1 MVKVIKR
8 SGEEEEFL
16 EDKVYN
22 SLINAGASEEV
33 AKQIVKELK
42 DWIKIEGFGKISTD
56 EIRRFIFN
64 RLRVLEPDVLESWQF
79 YDRIFKGRITFSD
92 GKVLVVD
99 KGHLYLGRKVKDIGN
114 KGLDNSEEVK
124 EILEELK
131 EDMKYGLSPKT
142 VNARLY
148 ALFMGVL
155 RKKDMPKEEKIK
167 SIELINN
174 FRKEMGWK
182 PYELKQPIQ

>member
-8 SGEEEEFL
+8 SGKEEEFL

-42 DWIKIEGFGKISTD
+42 
-56 EIRRFIFN
+56 
-64 RLRVLEPDVLESWQF
+64 
-79 YDRIFKGRITFSD
+79 
-92 GKVLVVD
+92 
-99 KGHLYLGRKVKDIGN
+99 
-114 KGLDNSEEVK
+114 
-124 EILEELK
+124 

-148 ALFMGVL
+148 ALFIGVL
-155 RKKDMPKEEKIK
+155 RKKDMSKEEKIK

-174 FRKEMGWK
+174 FRKEMRWK